1 MRRVV
6 QLFLCIGFLFTA
18 FLSSAQAQSA
28 DTPSGEPPEA
38 IVGSIYAL
46 YEGDGLG
53 AFPTDPDVLKLFSAR
68 TRLLLE
74 EDDKL
79 AQRDGIGR
87 LDFDVFVDA
96 QDWDLSEVSI
106 SKPEVSGETA
116 VVDASFRNFDEQRT
130 LRYLFVNEDGSWLI
144 DDIVSESV
152 DYPWSLTAIL
162 AGN

>member
-6 QLFLCIGFLFTA
+6 RLFLCIGFLFTTS
-18 FLSSAQAQSA
+18 FSSAQAQSA
-28 DTPSGEPPEA
+28 ETPQGQPPEA

-53 AFPTDPDVLKLFSAR
+53 AFPTDPDVQTLFSAR
-68 TRLLLE
+68 TRQLLDE
-74 EDDKL
+74 EDKL

-106 SKPEVSGETA
+106 GAPQVSGDTA

-130 LRYLFVNEDGSWLI
+130 LRYLFVNEDGAWLI
-144 DDIVSESV
+144 DDIVSESA
-152 DYPWSLTAIL
+152 DFSWSLTGLL

>member
-1 MRRVV
+1 MPSMR
-6 QLFLCIGFLFTA
+6 
-18 FLSSAQAQSA
+18 
-28 DTPSGEPPEA
+28 E
-38 IVGSIYAL
+38 
-46 YEGDGLG
+46 DGLG